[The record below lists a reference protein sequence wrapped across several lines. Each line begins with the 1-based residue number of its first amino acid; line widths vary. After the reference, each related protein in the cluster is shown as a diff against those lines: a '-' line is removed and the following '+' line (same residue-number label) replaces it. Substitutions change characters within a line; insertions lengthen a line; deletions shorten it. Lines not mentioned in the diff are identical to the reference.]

1 MRDLLQDS
9 PEAIGNRYF
18 PVDIG
23 GRDFHEKDARLFAE
37 VHRTLA
43 FASLIE
49 NRRRQWTS
57 ADGAV
62 DDDLEPAR
70 PRCAG
75 EPQRF
80 PVDPKRADITLK
92 GIELLGA
99 ATRPVLDRLPSDLC
113 RGFGIRRSRR
123 RGAAR
128 CGKRE
133 NQKTR
138 GQPKLAP

>member
-1 MRDLLQDS
+1 MQDL
-9 PEAIGNRYF
+9 PKAIRNRYF

-23 GRDFHEKDARLFAE
+23 GSDLHEKDARLFAE
-37 VHRTLA
+37 VHRALP

-49 NRRRQWTS
+49 DRCGQWTS

-70 PRCAG
+70 PRCAS
-75 EPQRF
+75 EPGSF
-80 PVDPKRADITLK
+80 PVDAKSADVTLK

-113 RGFGIRRSRR
+113 EF
-123 RGAAR
+123 
-128 CGKRE
+128 
-133 NQKTR
+133 
-138 GQPKLAP
+138 